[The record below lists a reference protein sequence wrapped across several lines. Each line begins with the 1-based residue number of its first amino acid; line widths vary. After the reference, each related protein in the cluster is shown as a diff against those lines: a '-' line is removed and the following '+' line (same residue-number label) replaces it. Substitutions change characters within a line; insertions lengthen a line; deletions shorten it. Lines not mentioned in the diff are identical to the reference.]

1 MPLTNKVAI
10 QQRQVRIEEQVQE
23 HEQKDKVSSRV
34 VDPTYLR
41 IYFPRVPDAVSMI
54 PIISAL
60 LLERPTIATLICQD
74 EAFITQG
81 QPLLL
86 FAYSPSLPT
95 TLQESTWLNFIK
107 IFLIFQRR
115 IHHLT
120 HVHSWRVMENI

>member
-1 MPLTNKVAI
+1 MKLHS
-10 QQRQVRIEEQVQE
+10 E
-23 HEQKDKVSSRV
+23 
-34 VDPTYLR
+34 Y
-41 IYFPRVPDAVSMI
+41 IYFPRVPDTDSTI

-60 LLERPTIATLICQD
+60 SPAHSTLNTLICQD

-95 TLQESTWLNFIK
+95 MLQESTWLNFIK
-107 IFLIFQRR
+107 NFLIFQRR